1 MWFGREGRHGVCIVA
16 FSCCVFQIMTANAYI
31 FMHAIQRQ
39 LNQDHINSYNHL
51 VIIVYGIRRKKRR
64 KKDNKKA
71 SSNILVQ
78 TSITNK

>member
-1 MWFGREGRHGVCIVA
+1 MGCVGSSIPVA
-16 FSCCVFQIMTANAYI
+16 FFKFKQQPKLYGMY
-31 FMHAIQRQ
+31 AIQRQ

-71 SSNILVQ
+71 S
-78 TSITNK
+78 